1 MKVQVIEMR
10 KLIDK
15 IRNKKTFQAS
25 IAYTIG
31 GYLLKGLGFITVPIF
46 SRLLSTADF
55 GTYNTFLSYEAILY
69 LFISYA
75 FHVSIKNARFDFG
88 MDKLDEYISNISL
101 LPLATSAFGLIA
113 VNIFSDYLGAA
124 WGLNRL
130 ALNLLVIY
138 SYCSGLIILFQNRL
152 VIEYKYKRYL
162 QITYFNALTNIGLS
176 LFLIHSI
183 FGNQKYMG
191 RIIGTVIPAVIVSVL
206 ILFSFYRKHIPRFNR
221 EHITY
226 GLKLGLPII
235 PHGLG
240 QIVLSSFDRIM
251 ITNLVGAAESGLY
264 SFSYTIYTMLQVTA
278 TALFSVFDPW
288 AYERLK
294 ENKISE
300 LKKTASLFLI
310 FLSAASI
317 AVVVLSPEVI
327 VILGSSKY
335 ADAVYTTIPVV
346 VGGLFCLAYG
356 IPAIIE
362 YYYKKTIYI
371 SIGTIGAAIINV
383 VLNAICIPKYGYIA
397 AAYTTLISYALYY
410 VFHSVISYKIAGFAI
425 IPLAVLGLCFG
436 MVFACAVITFAT
448 LNMPLIRYSI
458 LSVLLLSVV
467 GFLTLNK
474 DKIKMMLRSRSKE

>member
-1 MKVQVIEMR
+1 MIEM
-10 KLIDK
+10 KKFIDK
-15 IRNKKTFQAS
+15 IRKKKIFQAS
-25 IAYTIG
+25 VAYTIG

-75 FHVSIKNARFDFG
+75 LHVSIKNARFDFG

-101 LPLATSAFGLIA
+101 LPLITSAFGLFV
-113 VNIFSDYLGAA
+113 VNVFSGYLEAT

-138 SYCSGLIILFQNRL
+138 SYCSGLIILYQNRL

-162 QITYFNALTNIGLS
+162 QITYFNALTNIALS
-176 LFLIHSI
+176 LFLIESV
-183 FGNQKYMG
+183 FVNEKYMG
-191 RIIGTVIPAVIVSVL
+191 RIIGTVAPAVIVSVL
-206 ILFSFYRKHIPRFNR
+206 ILFTFYRKHIPHLNK
-221 EHITY
+221 EHLTY
-226 GLKLGLPII
+226 GLKLSLPII

-251 ITNLVGAAESGLY
+251 ITNLVGAEESGIY
-264 SFSYTIYTMLQVTA
+264 SFSYTIFTMLQVTA
-278 TALFSVFDPW
+278 TALFSVFEPW

-294 ENKISE
+294 DNRSTE
-300 LKKTASLFLI
+300 LRRMASLFLV
-310 FLSAASI
+310 FLSVASI
-317 AVVVLSPEVI
+317 GVIVLAPEVI
-327 VILGSSKY
+327 VLLGSTKY
-335 ADAVYTTIPVV
+335 ADAIYTTIPVI

-371 SIGTIGAAIINV
+371 SIGTIGAAAVNV
-383 VLNAICIPKYGYIA
+383 ILNAVCIPKYGYIA
-397 AAYTTLISYALYY
+397 AAYTTLASYVLYY
-410 VFHSVISYKIAGFAI
+410 AFHSIISYKIAGFTI
-425 IPLAVLGLCFG
+425 IPVAVIGFCFA

-448 LNMPLIRYSI
+448 LDMPLARYLI
-458 LSVLLLSVV
+458 LCVLLLSVV
-467 GFLTLNK
+467 GLLFFNK
-474 DKIKMMLRSRSKE
+474 DKVKTMLRGSGE